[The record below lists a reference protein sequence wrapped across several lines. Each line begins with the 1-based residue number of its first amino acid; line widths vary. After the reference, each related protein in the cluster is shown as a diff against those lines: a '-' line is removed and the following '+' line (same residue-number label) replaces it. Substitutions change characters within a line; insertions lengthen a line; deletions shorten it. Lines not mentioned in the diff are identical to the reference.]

1 MHRSTSSTKRLEHAH
16 LYRQGTPI
24 PWVGVH
30 IHCCTGNNIFDGIR
44 PHIESALKSE
54 LKAFRL
60 VITSNRV
67 CFSNYF
73 WLNIEVRGQLA
84 AHGSYW
90 KKPVFW
96 HDHLLL
102 FFFLF
107 CCCCCFLNIQ
117 TIFLLIHSP
126 NLSFSSVVMEW
137 PDRKYILLL
146 GLHPGV
152 STDSALVEIKSI
164 LEFVYQSW
172 ASFSIVCY
180 EHKIQFYMLYHD
192 LK

>member
-1 MHRSTSSTKRLEHAH
+1 MKHMSFLATEWGFKLNWRFLNMHRSTSSTKRLEHAH

-60 VITSNRV
+60 VINSNSV
-67 CFSNYF
+67 PFSNYF

-96 HDHLLL
+96 HKIIFLLLLLL
-102 FFFLF
+102 FF
-107 CCCCCFLNIQ
+107 
-117 TIFLLIHSP
+117 
-126 NLSFSSVVMEW
+126 
-137 PDRKYILLL
+137 K
-146 GLHPGV
+146 HPYNF
-152 STDSALVEIKSI
+152 STDS
-164 LEFVYQSW
+164 
-172 ASFSIVCY
+172 
-180 EHKIQFYMLYHD
+180 
-192 LK
+192 